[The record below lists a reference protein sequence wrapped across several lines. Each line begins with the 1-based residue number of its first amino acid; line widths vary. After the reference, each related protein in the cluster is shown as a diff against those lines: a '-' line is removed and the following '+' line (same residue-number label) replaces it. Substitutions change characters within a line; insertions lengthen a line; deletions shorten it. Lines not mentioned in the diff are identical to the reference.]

1 MAELKDFQGALSNQ
15 GILLG
20 QHQQTLQSLSDGFDN
35 LSKQQ
40 TDLSEQLGQISAT
53 LHDISTRQAPAS
65 APVLAGVEPTAPPI
79 PAAGSFP
86 VSKPDKF
93 DGAPNLCCG
102 FLLQCSIYFSNSPPS
117 SDRSRISFVVSRL
130 TGRALDWATAVWSSY
145 QTRTYDEFIS
155 DFRAVFDHP
164 HQDRAA
170 GDQLVRLHQGAR
182 SVTSYALDFRTIAAG
197 SGWNEPA
204 LLTIFRN
211 GLNVDIRK
219 EMACR
224 DDGLSLEELIALAI
238 RLDQLKQG
246 VFPSSRRSVAA
257 CTSPPP
263 LSIAL
268 CPRQTSASNIRPEPA
283 PEEPMQVDSSCLTSG
298 ERQRR
303 LRGGLCLYC
312 GNPGH
317 LLRDCSV
324 RPQRPPQRLTSRTAT
339 PSSRPSAVSSPA
351 PGMVSKSFMIPVTLS
366 HQTFSCVF
374 PALIDSGA
382 EGNFIHI
389 KVAQRL
395 NLSIQELKRPLRLS
409 AVDGDPVGQGFVSRI
424 TAPVSMNTSAP
435 HMEEL
440 RFFVLD
446 TTQYA
451 VILGLS
457 WLQIHNPS
465 ISWAKREIIAWSQY
479 CFNNCLLFPCLSVSS
494 TTVESPDLSPVCIP
508 PVYSDLAGVFDKKR
522 ATKLPPHRPYDCA
535 IDLMNDQIPPKSR
548 VYPLTQAEDKALE
561 EYIREALAQ
570 GYIRP
575 STSPAAAGFFFVK
588 KKDGGL
594 RPCIDY
600 RGLNSI
606 TKPFAYP
613 LPLVPVA
620 LEQLRGA
627 TVFTKLDLRSAYNL
641 IRVRKGDEWKTAFL
655 TTRGHYEYQVM
666 SFGLRNAPSV
676 FQAFINDVLRDMLGH
691 FVIAYIDDILVY
703 SPDLPTHVQHVRR
716 VLSRLLE
723 NHLYVKGEKCEF
735 HLGSVSFLGYV
746 ISPEGVVMDDRKV
759 DAVANWPAPRS
770 IRELQR
776 FLGFANFYRRFIRN
790 FSSVAAPLTALLKG
804 GAKRLVWNP
813 LAENAFKE
821 LKIRFT
827 TAPLLTHPDPSRPFV
842 VEVDASSVGVGAV
855 LSQRGGENPKLYPVA
870 YFSHKLTPA
879 ERNYGIGDKELLAI
893 KLAFDEWRHWLE
905 GARHPFMVLTDH
917 KNLEYLRNAK
927 RLNSRQA
934 RWSLFFSRFDFRITY
949 RPGTRNAKA
958 DALSRLFEEEPGE
971 LSTGKPI
978 LESRMI
984 FFAR

>member
-1 MAELKDFQGALSNQ
+1 MEFISN
-15 GILLG
+15 
-20 QHQQTLQSLSDGFDN
+20 
-35 LSKQQ
+35 
-40 TDLSEQLGQISAT
+40 TDLVT
-53 LHDISTRQAPAS
+53 T
-65 APVLAGVEPTAPPI
+65 
-79 PAAGSFP
+79 
-86 VSKPDKF
+86 
-93 DGAPNLCCG
+93 
-102 FLLQCSIYFSNSPPS
+102 
-117 SDRSRISFVVSRL
+117 
-130 TGRALDWATAVWSSY
+130 
-145 QTRTYDEFIS
+145 FIS

-164 HQDRAA
+164 TKKVNQDRAA
-170 GDQLVRLHQGAR
+170 GRPAR
-182 SVTSYALDFRTIAAG
+182 PLTSGSLSRVTSYALDFRTIAAG

-224 DDGLSLEELIALAI
+224 DDRLSLEELIALAI

-263 LSIAL
+263 LSIAPR
-268 CPRQTSASNIRPEPA
+268 PRQTSASNIRPEPA
-283 PEEPMQVDSSCLTSG
+283 PKEPMQVDSSCLTSG

-312 GNPGH
+312 
-317 LLRDCSV
+317 
-324 RPQRPPQRLTSRTAT
+324 
-339 PSSRPSAVSSPA
+339 
-351 PGMVSKSFMIPVTLS
+351 
-366 HQTFSCVF
+366 
-374 PALIDSGA
+374 ALIDSGA

-409 AVDGDPVGQGFVSRI
+409 AVDGDPVGQ
-424 TAPVSMNTSAP
+424 
-435 HMEEL
+435 
-440 RFFVLD
+440 
-446 TTQYA
+446 
-451 VILGLS
+451 
-457 WLQIHNPS
+457 
-465 ISWAKREIIAWSQY
+465 
-479 CFNNCLLFPCLSVSS
+479 
-494 TTVESPDLSPVCIP
+494 
-508 PVYSDLAGVFDKKR
+508 
-522 ATKLPPHRPYDCA
+522 
-535 IDLMNDQIPPKSR
+535 DLMNDQIPPKSR

-613 LPLVPVA
+613 LPLIPFA

-691 FVIAYIDDILVY
+691 FVIAYIDDILIY
-703 SPDLPTHVQHVRR
+703 SPDLPTHVRHVRR

-723 NHLYVKGEKCEF
+723 NHLYVKGKKCEF

-746 ISPEGVVMDDRKV
+746 ISPEGVVMDDRIV

-770 IRELQR
+770 IRELQH

-813 LAENAFKE
+813 LAENAFNE

-842 VEVDASSVGVGAV
+842 VEK
-855 LSQRGGENPKLYPVA
+855 E
-870 YFSHKLTPA
+870 
-879 ERNYGIGDKELLAI
+879 IGDKELLAI
-893 KLAFDEWRHWLE
+893 KLTFEEWRHWLE

-958 DALSRLFEEEPGE
+958 DALSRLFEEEPVDRFSRGVRFIPFPSLPTAFQTAETLFHQVFRLFGIPENIVSDRGTQFTSQVTSPLLCLGRPNHRAYPLWIIGCGGAGKCGNRRIDALVMFCAVINVMLTEGVVSPPLTPQETEFGCRLGTSGYKREPVVPGPLDE
-971 LSTGKPI
+971 LSPSDTPPPSVMVEGTPVYAVRR
-978 LESRMI
+978 LLDSRRRGGTLQYLVDWEGYGPEEQSWVPATDVLDPALVVE
-984 FFAR
+984 FHRSHPSRPAPRPRGHPR